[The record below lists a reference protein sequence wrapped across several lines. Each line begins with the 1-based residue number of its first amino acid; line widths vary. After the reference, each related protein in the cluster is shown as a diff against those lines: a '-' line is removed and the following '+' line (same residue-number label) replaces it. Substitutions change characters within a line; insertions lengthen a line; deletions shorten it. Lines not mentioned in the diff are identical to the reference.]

1 MATPPASPIPSAQV
15 EVQQGRV
22 RLACL
27 GEGDPAGLADVDAKE
42 DELLEGCVHIRGLG
56 KGIDAGLADPVLA
69 EVEVLEGR
77 DRRQGLGGGDATVPL
92 WRNRS

>member
-27 GEGDPAGLADVDAKE
+27 GEGDPAGLADVDAK
-42 DELLEGCVHIRGLG
+42 DRGLG
-56 KGIDAGLADPVLA
+56 KGIGDPVHTEA
-69 EVEVLEGR
+69 EVLEGR
-77 DRRQGLGGGDATVPL
+77 DRRQGLGGGDAAVLL